1 MNIVTGIGP
10 RVGTSFVMHEA
21 KKAGLPVTAPK
32 FLGLHVK
39 EQNPNGYWEFDPKEI
54 QEGLKTNKWDNQVIK
69 LWAWSLNLTKLTS
82 KNKVVVLERQNKTQQ
97 RKSIR
102 KTLQLEEEKLNITT
116 GLSANSIIEE
126 HVGYMYK
133 WINSNPTCDLIHVYT
148 EDLDKNLRFIL
159 NFLGGI

>member
-1 MNIVTGIGP
+1 M
-10 RVGTSFVMHEA
+10 RVKGRASSS
-21 KKAGLPVTAPK
+21 
-32 FLGLHVK
+32 
-39 EQNPNGYWEFDPKEI
+39 D
-54 QEGLKTNKWDNQVIK
+54 
-69 LWAWSLNLTKLTS
+69 
-82 KNKVVVLERQNKTQQ
+82 
-97 RKSIR
+97 SIR